1 MKKTKLEMI
10 VRERCK
16 KCGGIIGENIDGKP
30 ICQCEV
36 WPGCMQLHYEYMYAV
51 YHNPLI
57 TIPIIKD
64 KKWPTNRKPGYGLQG
79 DETEIDY

>member
-36 WPGCMQLHYEYMYAV
+36 WPGNTIDWEQEHIDKLINTTNVKISHLEIL
-51 YHNPLI
+51 PL
-57 TIPIIKD
+57 
-64 KKWPTNRKPGYGLQG
+64 
-79 DETEIDY
+79 DED